1 MEEKE
6 LGAVEACKLNGSQL
20 HFVLVKKKATA
31 ALEFTNMHLT
41 CGS

>member
-20 HFVLVKKKATA
+20 HFVLVKKKA
-31 ALEFTNMHLT
+31 ALEFTTKHLA